1 MTGLYAEDLSVGD
14 AFDYGSHM
22 VTESEIIEFA
32 KAFDLQP
39 FHVDPLGRGRLDV
52 RRFRGQRL
60 ARRRADQPPAHRRPL
75 RRAGAPGRPRPG
87 QRPVREPAPPD
98 DPLSGI
104 IRVVSLEDPD
114 DRRGSR
120 EVVFD
125 AETRIDDER
134 VFSIRIFSI
143 SHSEST
149 TRSPCA
155 RRRYPG
161 SPAGP
166 TTYVEIR
173 PSVSST
179 DPRNGSVSPSGP
191 TTSARNDPW
200 SS

>member
-1 MTGLYAEDLSVGD
+1 MGD
-14 AFDYGSHM
+14 GFDYGSHT

-32 KAFDLQP
+32 KAFDPQP
-39 FHVDPLGRGRLDV
+39 FHVDPFGRGRLDV
-52 RRFRGQRL
+52 RRSRRQRL

-75 RRAGAPGRPRPG
+75 RRAGAPGRPRPR

-98 DPLSGI
+98 DTLSGI

-114 DRRGSR
+114 ERRGSR
-120 EVVFD
+120 DVVFD
-125 AETRIDDER
+125 VETRVDDET
-134 VFSIRIFSI
+134 VFTMRIFSI
-143 SHSEST
+143 SHSVPT
-149 TRSPCA
+149 TRSLCG
-155 RRRYPG
+155 RRCYLGR
-161 SPAGP
+161 PAGP